1 MRWKVSGHMP
11 IANWDVSGFPLAMP
25 TFNRILLMVGTK
37 YGDFK
42 FERDENLQRN
52 YRDQNQNAFV

>member
-1 MRWKVSGHMP
+1 MSGHMP

>member
-1 MRWKVSGHMP
+1 MP
-11 IANWDVSGFPLAMP
+11 IADCQWGCLCGFPLAMS
-25 TFNRILLMVGTK
+25 TLNRILLTVGTK